1 MEVLNGIRYVRP
13 GNNFQPQ
20 MKLFR
25 KIDVNGDNE
34 HPLFSYLKVN
44 SVKLL
49 FCIAINVTNC
59 VKNLQSCC
67 PPTRDYFQEA
77 TKLYYTKIRVNDIRW
92 NFEKFLVNRQGVP
105 VMRYDASANVT
116 YMRQNIDQLVNS

>member
-49 FCIAINVTNC
+49 FCLAINVLILTVLQIYRVAVRLLEIISKKPPNC
-59 VKNLQSCC
+59 TTPKFASTISAGTLRNSLLIAKGC
-67 PPTRDYFQEA
+67 P
-77 TKLYYTKIRVNDIRW
+77 
-92 NFEKFLVNRQGVP
+92 
-105 VMRYDASANVT
+105 
-116 YMRQNIDQLVNS
+116 

>member
-1 MEVLNGIRYVRP
+1 
-13 GNNFQPQ
+13 
-20 MKLFR
+20 MKLFK

-34 HPLFSYLKVN
+34 HPLFSYLK
-44 SVKLL
+44 
-49 FCIAINVTNC
+49 
-59 VKNLQSCC
+59 SCC